1 MNTPDTEWD
10 ENTQHAYDSILFN
23 HNPIEADKQF
33 GKMLE
38 VVLNKLLTSRD
49 TYWKERV
56 RKEVDAEIADAV
68 ELTKRE
74 IKHRIERY
82 FKGAYLSLKQQGG
95 VHIHL
100 EEIQEI
106 IDDSTPPGFAPTPL
120 QDK

>member
-56 RKEVDAEIADAV
+56 RK
-68 ELTKRE
+68 
-74 IKHRIERY
+74 
-82 FKGAYLSLKQQGG
+82 AY
-95 VHIHL
+95 
-100 EEIQEI
+100 
-106 IDDSTPPGFAPTPL
+106 
-120 QDK
+120 QDKTNGL